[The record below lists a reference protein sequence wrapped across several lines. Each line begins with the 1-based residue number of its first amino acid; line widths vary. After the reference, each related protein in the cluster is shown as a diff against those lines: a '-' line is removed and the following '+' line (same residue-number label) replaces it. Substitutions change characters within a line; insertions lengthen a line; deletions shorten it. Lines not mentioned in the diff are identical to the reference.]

1 MFAPLL
7 RSEQFWVPNLHLVL
21 SVFVANLS
29 IHTLVLSSNNVII
42 PLCSLYIQSHDSIVL
57 EQSIQLLEQLPTRI
71 ELPAAVW
78 TTQHQLLTSSH
89 PVGSHSQLSPYWTL
103 LSQEVSLWNHRLRV
117 VSATLSHLIAA
128 VKGEAAML
136 EEDEDLYQA
145 LVAEKVPKAWQVG
158 NMCLTQCLLQGIYT

>member
-7 RSEQFWVPNLHLVL
+7 RSEQFCVPNLHLVL

-57 EQSIQLLEQLPTRI
+57 EQSTQLLEQLPTRI

-78 TTQHQLLTSSH
+78 TTQHQLLTSSP